1 MRGGPGSIRDCRPGG
16 WLMPKVFK
24 FRKYAPT
31 QDDYVTSTRMATK
44 KKIKQ
49 LGAEIVPGTEIK
61 IDGQFVNDGWTEKNF
76 RPSEKKD
83 KA

>member
-1 MRGGPGSIRDCRPGG
+1 
-16 WLMPKVFK
+16 MPKVFK

-49 LGAEIVPGTEIK
+49 IGAEIIPGTEAK
-61 IDGQFVNDGWTEKNF
+61 IDDELLKDGWTEKNF
-76 RPSEKKD
+76 DPKR
-83 KA
+83 